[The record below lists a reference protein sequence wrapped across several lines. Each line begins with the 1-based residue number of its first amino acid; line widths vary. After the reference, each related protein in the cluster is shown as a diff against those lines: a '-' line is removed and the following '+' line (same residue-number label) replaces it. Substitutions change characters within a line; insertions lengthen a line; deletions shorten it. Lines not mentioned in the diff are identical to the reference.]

1 MSSRHESQN
10 QSHDKFSPSSVS
22 TPSLEEAIEIL
33 DLFTAQH
40 VNGVVPTLE
49 GFELQNGSFEV
60 RKRSTLEKTLSLLV
74 GIVSQKVR
82 KEQRG
87 KLKPIKGK
95 LLHSVDTIKIA
106 LMKLKNGHLLD
117 HELKER
123 MLCVVHRYNAIVG
136 GAKKSPASLSEKI
149 KYFFFKRADWVIDDE
164 MLQSEI
170 HIPQN
175 VFYHASANKV
185 RDSKTGLQHKFSY
198 HISDP
203 TSEKIAS
210 SICISNSQE
219 EAQRQELELFCLK
232 AQALLRKEVLPHTY
246 VDGSLHDA
254 MQSLRSSPIE
264 TTLSANSILS
274 LRQTISPFP
283 GEEVELCGAFSRSRG
298 ISIPIKD
305 MFQISSQSLQTGFPH
320 PLQYTGFA
328 FSEKLLPRYLLRS
341 YLAPGVELILKKKR
355 KIAEEL
361 LPTGALNAKAK
372 ALLHLRKKIWK
383 AHREEFGKL
392 QKKQLHTLFQSAK
405 EKITPIDELFELVEK
420 NDSPTLTLFEKFSQ
434 LNHAVV
440 ERFITHPIYALEQL
454 WAEPDN
460 LKTEGW
466 EKIYAAEVEKV
477 KNELLFRRENCTT
490 PQEKIEL
497 SYKLALGGIVGIN
510 SCAILQL
517 IFSEEHQSKPCTL
530 DAFQKKMLA
539 STFYQATTFHYELE
553 QLDIADKEIEKKL
566 YRSIVASFEQEIE
579 LFSRPGSP
587 KTVLVEELENYYN
600 LRHNQ

>member
-1 MSSRHESQN
+1 MSFRHDSQDQN
-10 QSHDKFSPSSVS
+10 KSCHNNST
-22 TPSLEEAIEIL
+22 TPSLEEAIETL

-40 VNGVVPTLE
+40 IDGVVPTLE
-49 GFELQNGSFEV
+49 NFEIQNGTFEV

-74 GIVSQKVR
+74 GAVSEKMR

-117 HELKER
+117 HALKER
-123 MLCVVHRYNAIVG
+123 MLRVVHRYNAIVG
-136 GAKKSPASLSEKI
+136 GAKKSPSSLTEKI

-175 VFYHASANKV
+175 VFYHTSANKV

-198 HISDP
+198 HISDS

-210 SICISNSQE
+210 SICISASH
-219 EAQRQELELFCLK
+219 EAAQKQELELFCLK
-232 AQALLRKEVLPHTY
+232 AQALLRRGVLPHIH
-246 VDGSLHDA
+246 VAGSLHDA
-254 MQSLRSSPIE
+254 MQSLFSSPIE

-274 LRQTISPFP
+274 LKQTISPFP
-283 GEEVELCGAFSRSRG
+283 GEEIELYGAFSRSRG

-305 MFQISSQSLQTGFPH
+305 MFQIASQALQTGFPH

-341 YLAPGVELILKKKR
+341 YLAPHVELVLKKKR

-361 LPTGALNAKAK
+361 LPTGSLNAKAK

-383 AHREEFGKL
+383 AHQEELCSF
-392 QKKQLHTLFQSAK
+392 QKKQLLTLFQSAK
-405 EKITPIDELFELVEK
+405 EKVAIVDELFERAEK
-420 NDSPTLTLFEKFSQ
+420 HDSATLTFFEKFSRMNQ
-434 LNHAVV
+434 AVI
-440 ERFITHPIYALEQL
+440 ERFITHPICVVEQV
-454 WAEPDN
+454 WAKHDK
-460 LKTEGW
+460 LKATIDW
-466 EKIYAAEVEKV
+466 QKIYRDEIEKV
-477 KNELLFRRENCTT
+477 KTELLSRHENCKS
-490 PQEKIEL
+490 PQEKIGL
-497 SYKLALGGIVGIN
+497 NYKLALGSIIGIN
-510 SCAILQL
+510 ACAILQL
-517 IFSEEHQSKPCTL
+517 ISSEEHQSAPCKL

-539 STFYQATTFHYELE
+539 STFYQAITFHHELE
-553 QLDIADKEIEKKL
+553 HLDTADKEIEKKL
-566 YRSIVASFEQEIE
+566 YRSIVASFEQEIL
-579 LFSRPGSP
+579 LFSLPDEP
-587 KTVLVEELENYYN
+587 KEALVEELESYYN
-600 LRHNQ
+600 LRHTQ